1 MKRNALAMAAGL
13 ALLAAAAVPAGAQTS
28 AEVRTWAG
36 HTYQL
41 TEPSLEVLYTIVV
54 PKKEEGS
61 GPSEGAP
68 STGARAPMLFGS
80 ASAIGQFLDKQP
92 EPLHG
97 HRQSETITLRQAR
110 SEVRLALASVDALV
124 FARQAAR
131 STLPPY
137 VVPDHYRYS
146 VIAVLDDGSRVEGD
160 SRKLSCSTGIGSGE
174 GSHQAIDWLMRELR
188 PFGRSRKP
196 KSSG

>member
-13 ALLAAAAVPAGAQTS
+13 AMLVAGVAPAGAQTMG
-28 AEVRTWAG
+28 AEVRTWTG

-54 PKKEEGS
+54 PKKD
-61 GPSEGAP
+61 EGAAGP
-68 STGARAPMLFGS
+68 AEGAATTGARAPMLFGS
-80 ASAIGQFLDKQP
+80 ASSIGQFLDKQP

-160 SRKLSCSTGIGSGE
+160 YVNLGTTF
-174 GSHQAIDWLMRELR
+174 LR
-188 PFGRSRKP
+188 GRTAQGRVDIPWEQIEIVRFKR
-196 KSSG
+196 

>member
-41 TEPSLEVLYTIVV
+41 TEPSLEVLYTIMV

-160 SRKLSCSTGIGSGE
+160 YVNLGTTF
-174 GSHQAIDWLMRELR
+174 LR
-188 PFGRSRKP
+188 GRTAQGRVDIPWEQIEIVRFKR
-196 KSSG
+196 

>member
-1 MKRNALAMAAGL
+1 MKRNALVMAAGL
-13 ALLAAAAVPAGAQTS
+13 ALLVAGVAPAGAQTMS

-54 PKKEEGS
+54 PKKEDSS
-61 GPSEGAP
+61 GAAEGAP
-68 STGARAPMLFGS
+68 TTGARAPMLFGS
-80 ASAIGQFLDKQP
+80 ASAVSQFLDKQP

-97 HRQSETITLRQAR
+97 HRQSDTITLRQAR
-110 SEVRLALASVDALV
+110 TEVRLALASVDALV

-137 VVPDHYRYS
+137 VGPEHYRYS

-160 SRKLSCSTGIGSGE
+160 YVNLGTTF
-174 GSHQAIDWLMRELR
+174 LR
-188 PFGRSRKP
+188 GRTAQGRVDIPWEQIEIVRFKR
-196 KSSG
+196 

>member
-110 SEVRLALASVDALV
+110 SEVRLTLASVDALV

-160 SRKLSCSTGIGSGE
+160 YVNLGTTF
-174 GSHQAIDWLMRELR
+174 LR
-188 PFGRSRKP
+188 GRTAQGRVDIPWEQIEIVRFKR
-196 KSSG
+196 